1 MSGDYYVAK
10 LHNSLK
16 LKGGFYLISV
26 NSYLVVT
33 PDGYMLCNDVRHIIN
48 SIKHYC
54 YRLNTHQLQ
63 NFNKLISNHI
73 KRQDW
78 HKPMKKQRYIISKDI
93 YVIKLTTEEIKLFY

>member
-1 MSGDYYVAK
+1 M
-10 LHNSLK
+10 
-16 LKGGFYLISV
+16 ISV

-48 SIKHYC
+48 SIKPYC
-54 YRLNTHQLQ
+54 YRLNTRQLQ

-78 HKPMKKQRYIISKDI
+78 HKPIKKQKYIISKDI